1 MLSSVHNTLPP
12 RFQCKEIFTL
22 PIKLVRTAS
31 VKISVCVFSD
41 VLAFVHPM
49 PGKKNKK
56 TLMCHLSLIKG
67 DENELTDKHSRFP
80 APHKRKALP
89 PLLWN
94 HCGVHE

>member
-49 PGKKNKK
+49 PGKKKK
-56 TLMCHLSLIKG
+56 
-67 DENELTDKHSRFP
+67 KH
-80 APHKRKALP
+80 
-89 PLLWN
+89 
-94 HCGVHE
+94 

>member
-49 PGKKNKK
+49 PGKKKK
-56 TLMCHLSLIKG
+56 NIDVSFI
-67 DENELTDKHSRFP
+67 
-80 APHKRKALP
+80 AHKRRRKRTY
-89 PLLWN
+89 
-94 HCGVHE
+94 